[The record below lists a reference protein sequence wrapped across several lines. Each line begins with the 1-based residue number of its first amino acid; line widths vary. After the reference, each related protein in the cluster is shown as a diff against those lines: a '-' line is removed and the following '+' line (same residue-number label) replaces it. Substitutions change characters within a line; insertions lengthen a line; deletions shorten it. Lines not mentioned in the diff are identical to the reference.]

1 MLSTDRYY
9 NNIINKQNMKQRYIQ
24 ECTNCNNVVV
34 GREKRGFIRD
44 ALRGGPGTAVEF
56 IPVGGKLIW
65 KASKEIVLRLLRTD
79 MEKWGDELE
88 KWIYKDIQVEYECPK
103 CGKTW
108 TETHPL
114 SESDYKQMI
123 ADYITKVKELATLN
137 KSENKKPDIGKRIMV
152 MNHQE
157 SIGMNMKLQIPYNEL
172 EAVLMKKYDQQV
184 KLGLANENTISITKK
199 VVIKD
204 ATVNVSIDN
213 IAGNDIILSY
223 QAGFG
228 IEWIIKGVLIWFKDT
243 ISGFVDELEDNKLL
257 LHLDRIEQLNTILEK
272 IEIKAVNFDEL
283 NANVAFIVK

>member
-1 MLSTDRYY
+1 
-9 NNIINKQNMKQRYIQ
+9 MKQRYIQ
-24 ECTNCNNVVV
+24 ECSNCGNVVV

-44 ALRGGPGTAVEF
+44 ALHGGPGTAVEF

-103 CGKTW
+103 CGKIW

-114 SESDYKQMI
+114 SESDYKKMI
-123 ADYITKVKELATLN
+123 ADYVTKVKDLATLN
-137 KSENKKPDIGKRIMV
+137 KSENKKPTISKRMMV

-157 SIGMNMKLQIPYNEL
+157 SIGMNMNLQIPYKEL
-172 EAVLMKKYDQQV
+172 EAFLMKKYNQEV
-184 KLGLANENTISITKK
+184 KLGFVDEKTISVTKK

-204 ATVNVSIDN
+204 ATINISVNQV
-213 IAGNDIILSY
+213 AGNDISLSY

-228 IEWIIKGVLIWFKDT
+228 IEWIIKGALMWFKESIKD
-243 ISGFVDELEDNKLL
+243 FVEELEDNKLL
-257 LHLDRIEQLNTILEK
+257 IHLDKIDQIDAMMDRIEILD
-272 IEIKAVNFDEL
+272 ITFDKV
-283 NANVAFIVK
+283 NANVSFKV

>member
-1 MLSTDRYY
+1 
-9 NNIINKQNMKQRYIQ
+9 MKQRYIQ
-24 ECTNCNNVVV
+24 ECTNCGNVVV

-44 ALRGGPGTAVEF
+44 ALHGGPGTAVEF

-123 ADYITKVKELATLN
+123 ADYVSKVKDLATLN
-137 KSENKKPDIGKRIMV
+137 KSENKKPNTGKRMMV
-152 MNHQE
+152 MNHQ
-157 SIGMNMKLQIPYNEL
+157 SIGLNMRLQIPYKEL
-172 EAVLMKKYDQQV
+172 EAFTLKKYNQQV
-184 KLGLANENTISITKK
+184 RLELVDEKTISITKK

-204 ATVNVSIDN
+204 ATIN
-213 IAGNDIILSY
+213 ISVDQVVGNDISLSY

-228 IEWIIKGVLIWFKDT
+228 IEWIIKGALMWFKESIKD
-243 ISGFVDELEDNKLL
+243 FVEELEDNKLL
-257 LHLDRIEQLNTILEK
+257 IHLDK
-272 IEIKAVNFDEL
+272 IDQIGDMQDKVEIIDITFDEV
-283 NANVAFIVK
+283 NANVAFKV

>member
-1 MLSTDRYY
+1 
-9 NNIINKQNMKQRYIQ
+9 MKQKYIQ
-24 ECTNCNNVVV
+24 ECTNCGNVVV

-44 ALRGGPGTAVEF
+44 ALHGGPGTAVEF

-114 SESDYKQMI
+114 SESDYKKMI
-123 ADYITKVKELATLN
+123 ADYVSKVKDLATLN
-137 KSENKKPDIGKRIMV
+137 KSEYKKFEIDKRMMV
-152 MNHQE
+152 MKHQE
-157 SIGMNMKLQIPYNEL
+157 SIGMNMKLQIPYKEL
-172 EAVLMKKYDQQV
+172 EAFLMKKYNQEV
-184 KLGLANENTISITKK
+184 KLGFVDEKTMSVTKK

-204 ATVNVSIDN
+204 ATIN
-213 IAGNDIILSY
+213 ITVDQVAGNDISLSY

-228 IEWIIKGVLIWFKDT
+228 IEWIIRGALMWFKEA
-243 ISGFVDELEDNKLL
+243 ISGFVEELEENKLL
-257 LHLDRIEQLNTILEK
+257 IHLGKIDQIGGMLDK
-272 IEIKAVNFDEL
+272 IEFLDITFDKV
-283 NANVAFIVK
+283 NANVAFKV

>member
-1 MLSTDRYY
+1 MYSG
-9 NNIINKQNMKQRYIQ
+9 YIQ
-24 ECTNCNNVVV
+24 KCTNCGNVVV

-44 ALRGGPGTAVEF
+44 ALHGGPGTAVEF

-123 ADYITKVKELATLN
+123 ADYVSKVKDLATLN
-137 KSENKKPDIGKRIMV
+137 KKETKKPNISKHIKV
-152 MNHQE
+152 MNNQE
-157 SIGMNMKLQIPYNEL
+157 SIGMNLRLQIPYGEL
-172 EAVLMKKYDQQV
+172 EAFLMKKYDQQV
-184 KLGLANENTISITKK
+184 KLGFVDEKTINVTKK

-204 ATVNVSIDN
+204 ATISISVDQV
-213 IAGNDIILSY
+213 AGNDISLSY

-228 IEWIIKGVLIWFKDT
+228 IEWIIKGVLMWFNESIKD
-243 ISGFVDELEDNKLL
+243 FVEELEDNKLL
-257 LHLDRIEQLNTILEK
+257 IHLNKIDQIGGLLDK
-272 IEIKAVNFDEL
+272 IEILEITFDEV
-283 NANVAFIVK
+283 NANVAFKV

>member
-1 MLSTDRYY
+1 MS
-9 NNIINKQNMKQRYIQ
+9 NNKYIQ
-24 ECTNCNNVVV
+24 ECTNCGNVVV

-44 ALRGGPGTAVEF
+44 ALHGGPGTAVEF

-123 ADYITKVKELATLN
+123 ADYVSKIKDLATLN
-137 KSENKKPDIGKRIMV
+137 KSETKKQNIGKRMMV
-152 MNHQE
+152 INHQE
-157 SIGMNMKLQIPYNEL
+157 SIGMNMKLQIPYKEL
-172 EAVLMKKYDQQV
+172 EAFLMKRYDQQV
-184 KLGLANENTISITKK
+184 KLAFVDEKTISVTKK

-204 ATVNVSIDN
+204 ATVNVSVDK

-228 IEWIIKGVLIWFKDT
+228 IEWIIKGALIWFKES
-243 ISGFVDELEDNKLL
+243 ISSFIDELEDNKLL
-257 LHLDRIEQLNTILEK
+257 LHLDRIDQLNNILEK
-272 IEIKAVNFDEL
+272 IEIKAVNFDDL
-283 NANVAFIVK
+283 NVNVAFIAK

>member
-1 MLSTDRYY
+1 
-9 NNIINKQNMKQRYIQ
+9 MKQRYIQ
-24 ECTNCNNVVV
+24 ECTNCGNVVV

-44 ALRGGPGTAVEF
+44 ALHGGPGTAVEF

-114 SESDYKQMI
+114 SESEYKQMI
-123 ADYITKVKELATLN
+123 ADYITKVKDLATLK
-137 KSENKKPDIGKRIMV
+137 KSETQKSDTGKRIMV
-152 MNHQE
+152 MSHQE
-157 SIGMNMKLQIPYNEL
+157 SIGMNMKLQIPFNEL
-172 EAVLMKKYDQQV
+172 EAFALKKYNQQV
-184 KLGLANENTISITKK
+184 KLGVVDKKTISVTKK

-204 ATVNVSIDN
+204 ATVNISVDQ
-213 IAGNDIILSY
+213 IAGNDISLSY

-228 IEWIIKGVLIWFKDT
+228 IEWIIKGALMWFKET
-243 ISGFVDELEDNKLL
+243 ISGFVEEQEDNKLL
-257 LHLDRIEQLNTILEK
+257 LHLDRIEQLSSILDK
-272 IEIKAVNFDEL
+272 IEIKAVSFDDL
-283 NANVAFIVK
+283 NAIVAFILK

>member
-1 MLSTDRYY
+1 
-9 NNIINKQNMKQRYIQ
+9 MKQKYIQ
-24 ECTNCNNVVV
+24 ECSNCGNVVV

-44 ALRGGPGTAVEF
+44 ALHGGPGTAVEF

-114 SESDYKQMI
+114 SESDYKKMI
-123 ADYITKVKELATLN
+123 ADYVSKVKDLAMLN
-137 KSENKKPDIGKRIMV
+137 KSENKKPTISKRMMV

-157 SIGMNMKLQIPYNEL
+157 SIGMNMNLQIPYKEL
-172 EAVLMKKYDQQV
+172 EAFLMKKYNQEV
-184 KLGLANENTISITKK
+184 KLGFVDEKTISVTKK

-204 ATVNVSIDN
+204 ATINISVNQV
-213 IAGNDIILSY
+213 AGNDISLSY

-228 IEWIIKGVLIWFKDT
+228 IEWIIKGALMWFKESIKD
-243 ISGFVDELEDNKLL
+243 FVEELEDNKLL
-257 LHLDRIEQLNTILEK
+257 IHLDKIDQIDAMMDRIEILD
-272 IEIKAVNFDEL
+272 ITFDKV
-283 NANVAFIVK
+283 NANVSFKV

>member
-1 MLSTDRYY
+1 
-9 NNIINKQNMKQRYIQ
+9 MKQRYIQ
-24 ECTNCNNVVV
+24 ECTNCGNVVV

-44 ALRGGPGTAVEF
+44 ALHGGPGTAVEF

-65 KASKEIVLRLLRTD
+65 KASKKIVLRLLRTD

-88 KWIYKDIQVEYECPK
+88 MWIYKDIQVEYECPK

-123 ADYITKVKELATLN
+123 ADYVSKIKDLATLN
-137 KSENKKPDIGKRIMV
+137 KSETKKPNIGKHIME

-157 SIGMNMKLQIPYNEL
+157 SIGMNMKLQIPYKEL
-172 EAVLMKKYDQQV
+172 EAFVMKKYNQEIR
-184 KLGLANENTISITKK
+184 LGFVDEKNMSVTKK

-204 ATVNVSIDN
+204 ATIN
-213 IAGNDIILSY
+213 ISVDQVAGNDISLSY

-228 IEWIIKGVLIWFKDT
+228 IEWIIKGALMWFKET
-243 ISGFVDELEDNKLL
+243 IKDFVEEQEENKLL
-257 LHLDRIEQLNTILEK
+257 IHLDKIEQIQGMLAK
-272 IEIKAVNFDEL
+272 IEILDITFDEV
-283 NANVAFIVK
+283 NANVAFKV

>member
-1 MLSTDRYY
+1 
-9 NNIINKQNMKQRYIQ
+9 MKQKYIQ
-24 ECTNCNNVVV
+24 ECKSCGNVVV

-44 ALRGGPGTAVEF
+44 ALHGGPGTAVEF

-108 TETHPL
+108 TETLPL

-123 ADYITKVKELATLN
+123 ADYVTKVKDLATLN
-137 KSENKKPDIGKRIMV
+137 NKSETKKPNLGKRIMA
-152 MNHQE
+152 MNHQD
-157 SIGMNMKLQIPYNEL
+157 SIGMNMRLQIPYKEL
-172 EAVLMKKYDQQV
+172 EAFLMKKYDQQV
-184 KLGLANENTISITKK
+184 KLEFVDEKTMSVTKK

-204 ATVNVSIDN
+204 ATVNISVDQIE
-213 IAGNDIILSY
+213 GNDISLSY

-228 IEWIIKGVLIWFKDT
+228 IEWFIKGALMWFKET
-243 ISGFVDELEDNKLL
+243 IKDFVEELEDNKLL
-257 LHLDRIEQLNTILEK
+257 IHLDKIDQIDGMLDK
-272 IEIKAVNFDEL
+272 IEILAITFDEV
-283 NANVAFIVK
+283 NVNVAFKVG

>member
-1 MLSTDRYY
+1 MNYRF
-9 NNIINKQNMKQRYIQ
+9 IQ

-34 GREKRGFIRD
+34 GREKRGIIRD
-44 ALRGGPGTAVEF
+44 ALHGGPGTAVEF

-123 ADYITKVKELATLN
+123 ADYVSKVKDLATLN
-137 KSENKKPDIGKRIMV
+137 KSETKKQNIGKSMMV
-152 MNHQE
+152 VSHQE
-157 SIGMNMKLQIPYNEL
+157 SIGMNMKLQIPYKEL
-172 EAVLMKKYDQQV
+172 EAFVMKKYNQEV
-184 KLGLANENTISITKK
+184 NLGFVDEKTMSVTKK

-204 ATVNVSIDN
+204 ATIN
-213 IAGNDIILSY
+213 ISVDQVAGNDISLSY

-228 IEWIIKGVLIWFKDT
+228 IEWIIKGALMWFKET
-243 ISGFVDELEDNKLL
+243 IKDFVEEQEENKLL
-257 LHLDRIEQLNTILEK
+257 IHLDKIEQIQGMLDK
-272 IEIKAVNFDEL
+272 IEILDITFDEV
-283 NANVAFIVK
+283 NANVAFKV

>member
-1 MLSTDRYY
+1 M
-9 NNIINKQNMKQRYIQ
+9 NNKYIQ
-24 ECTNCNNVVV
+24 ECTNCGNVVV
-34 GREKRGFIRD
+34 GKEKRGFLRD
-44 ALRGGPGTAVEF
+44 ALHGGPGTAVEF

-123 ADYITKVKELATLN
+123 ADYITKVKDLATLN
-137 KSENKKPDIGKRIMV
+137 KPESKKLDIGKRMMV
-152 MNHQE
+152 TNHQE

-172 EAVLMKKYDQQV
+172 ETFVLKKYDQQV
-184 KLGLANENTISITKK
+184 KLGFANENTISITKK

-204 ATVNVSIDN
+204 ATVNVSIEK
-213 IAGNDIILSY
+213 ITGNDIILSY

-228 IEWIIKGVLIWFKDT
+228 IEWIIKGALMWFKES

-272 IEIKAVNFDEL
+272 IEIKAINFDDL
-283 NANVAFIVK
+283 NANVAFVLKC

>member
-1 MLSTDRYY
+1 
-9 NNIINKQNMKQRYIQ
+9 MKQRYIQ
-24 ECTNCNNVVV
+24 ECTNCGNVVV

-44 ALRGGPGTAVEF
+44 ALHGGPGTAVEF

-123 ADYITKVKELATLN
+123 ADYVSKVKDMASLN
-137 KSENKKPDIGKRIMV
+137 KSGDKKPNIGKSMV
-152 MNHQE
+152 VVNHQE
-157 SIGMNMKLQIPYNEL
+157 SIGMTMRLQLSYKEL
-172 EAVLMKKYDQQV
+172 ETFLMKKYNQQV
-184 KLGLANENTISITKK
+184 KLGFVDEKTMSITKK

-204 ATVNVSIDN
+204 ATVHISVDQV
-213 IAGNDIILSY
+213 AGNDISLSY

-228 IEWIIKGVLIWFKDT
+228 IEWIIKGTLMWFQETIKD
-243 ISGFVDELEDNKLL
+243 FVEELEENKLL
-257 LHLDRIEQLNTILEK
+257 IHLSKMDQIGGMMDRIEILD
-272 IEIKAVNFDEL
+272 VTFDDA
-283 NANVAFIVK
+283 NANVAFKV

>member
-1 MLSTDRYY
+1 
-9 NNIINKQNMKQRYIQ
+9 MKQRYIQ
-24 ECTNCNNVVV
+24 ECSNCGNVVV

-44 ALRGGPGTAVEF
+44 ALHGGPGTAVEF

-123 ADYITKVKELATLN
+123 ADYVSKMKDLATLN
-137 KSENKKPDIGKRIMV
+137 KSETKKPNIGKSMMV
-152 MNHQE
+152 MNQQE
-157 SIGMNMKLQIPYNEL
+157 SIGMNMNLQISFKEL
-172 EAVLMKKYDQQV
+172 EAFLMKKYDQQV
-184 KLGLANENTISITKK
+184 KLGFVNEKTISVTKK

-204 ATVNVSIDN
+204 ATVKISVAQA
-213 IAGNDIILSY
+213 AGNDISLSY

-228 IEWIIKGVLIWFKDT
+228 IEWIIKGALMWFKET
-243 ISGFVDELEDNKLL
+243 IKDFVEELEDNKLL
-257 LHLDRIEQLNTILEK
+257 IHLDKIDQIGGILDI
-272 IEIKAVNFDEL
+272 IEILDITFDEV
-283 NANVAFIVK
+283 NANVAFKAFYAFNDDGDSSILGR

>member
-1 MLSTDRYY
+1 
-9 NNIINKQNMKQRYIQ
+9 MKQRYIQ
-24 ECTNCNNVVV
+24 ECTNCSNVVV

-44 ALRGGPGTAVEF
+44 ALHGGPGTAVEF

-123 ADYITKVKELATLN
+123 ADYVSKVKDLATLN
-137 KSENKKPDIGKRIMV
+137 KSETKKPNISRRMMV
-152 MNHQE
+152 INHQE
-157 SIGMNMKLQIPYNEL
+157 SIGMNMKLQIPYKEL
-172 EAVLMKKYDQQV
+172 EAFVMKKYDQQV
-184 KLGLANENTISITKK
+184 KLGFVDEKTISVTKK

-204 ATVNVSIDN
+204 ATVNVSVDK

-228 IEWIIKGVLIWFKDT
+228 IEWIIKGALIWFKES
-243 ISGFVDELEDNKLL
+243 ISSFIDELEDNKLL
-257 LHLDRIEQLNTILEK
+257 LHLDRIDQLNNILEK
-272 IEIKAVNFDEL
+272 IEIKAVNFDDL
-283 NANVAFIVK
+283 NVNVAFIAK

>member
-1 MLSTDRYY
+1 
-9 NNIINKQNMKQRYIQ
+9 MKQRYIQ
-24 ECTNCNNVVV
+24 ECTNCGNVVV

-44 ALRGGPGTAVEF
+44 ALHGGPGTAVEF

-114 SESDYKQMI
+114 SESEYKQMI
-123 ADYITKVKELATLN
+123 ADYITKVKDLATLK
-137 KSENKKPDIGKRIMV
+137 KSEVKKPDTGKRIMV
-152 MNHQE
+152 MSHQE
-157 SIGMNMKLQIPYNEL
+157 SIGMNMKLQIPFNEL
-172 EAVLMKKYDQQV
+172 EAFALKKYNQQV
-184 KLGLANENTISITKK
+184 KLGVVDKKTISVTKK

-204 ATVNVSIDN
+204 ATVNISVDQ
-213 IAGNDIILSY
+213 IAGNDISLSY

-228 IEWIIKGVLIWFKDT
+228 IEWIIKGALMWFKEI
-243 ISGFVDELEDNKLL
+243 ISGFVEEQEDNKLL
-257 LHLDRIEQLNTILEK
+257 LHLDRIEQLSSILDK
-272 IEIKAVNFDEL
+272 IEIKAVSFDDL
-283 NANVAFIVK
+283 NAIVAFILK

>member
-1 MLSTDRYY
+1 
-9 NNIINKQNMKQRYIQ
+9 MKQKYIQ
-24 ECTNCNNVVV
+24 ECTNCGNVVV

-44 ALRGGPGTAVEF
+44 ALHGGPGTAVEF

-65 KASKEIVLRLLRTD
+65 KASKEIVLHLLRTD

-123 ADYITKVKELATLN
+123 ADYVSKVKDLATLN
-137 KSENKKPDIGKRIMV
+137 KSETKKQNIGKSMMV
-152 MNHQE
+152 VSHQE
-157 SIGMNMKLQIPYNEL
+157 SIGMDMNLQIPYKEL
-172 EAVLMKKYDQQV
+172 EAFLMKKYDQQV
-184 KLGLANENTISITKK
+184 KVEFANENTISITKR

-204 ATVNVSIDN
+204 ATVNVSIDK
-213 IAGNDIILSY
+213 IVGNDIILSY

-228 IEWIIKGVLIWFKDT
+228 IEWIIKGVLMWFKES
-243 ISGFVDELEDNKLL
+243 IKGFVEEQEENKLL
-257 LHLDRIEQLNTILEK
+257 IHLDKINQIDGILDK
-272 IEIKAVNFDEL
+272 IEILDITFDEV
-283 NANVAFIVK
+283 NANVAFKV

>member
-1 MLSTDRYY
+1 
-9 NNIINKQNMKQRYIQ
+9 MKQRYIQ
-24 ECTNCNNVVV
+24 ECTNCGNVVV
-34 GREKRGFIRD
+34 GREKRGLVRD
-44 ALRGGPGTAVEF
+44 ALHGGPGTAVEF

-103 CGKTW
+103 CDKTW

-123 ADYITKVKELATLN
+123 ADYVTKVKDLATLN
-137 KSENKKPDIGKRIMV
+137 KSENKKPTISKRMMV

-157 SIGMNMKLQIPYNEL
+157 SIGMNMNLQIPYKEL
-172 EAVLMKKYDQQV
+172 EAFLMKKYNQEV
-184 KLGLANENTISITKK
+184 KLGFVDEKTLSVTKK

-204 ATVNVSIDN
+204 ATVNVSVDK
-213 IAGNDIILSY
+213 IAGNDILLSY

-228 IEWIIKGVLIWFKDT
+228 IEWIIKGALMWFKESAKD
-243 ISGFVDELEDNKLL
+243 FVEELEDNKLL
-257 LHLDRIEQLNTILEK
+257 IHLDKIDQIGGMLDK
-272 IEIKAVNFDEL
+272 IEILDITFDEV
-283 NANVAFIVK
+283 NVNVAFKVG

>member
-1 MLSTDRYY
+1 
-9 NNIINKQNMKQRYIQ
+9 MKQRYIQ
-24 ECTNCNNVVV
+24 ECTNCGNVVV
-34 GREKRGFIRD
+34 GREKLGLVRD
-44 ALRGGPGTAVEF
+44 ALHGGPGTAVEF

-123 ADYITKVKELATLN
+123 ADYVSKVKDMASLN
-137 KSENKKPDIGKRIMV
+137 KSGDKKPNIGKSMV
-152 MNHQE
+152 VVNHQE
-157 SIGMNMKLQIPYNEL
+157 SIGMTMRLQLSYKEL
-172 EAVLMKKYDQQV
+172 ETFLMKKYNQQV
-184 KLGLANENTISITKK
+184 KLGFVDEKTMSITKK

-204 ATVNVSIDN
+204 ATVHISVDQV
-213 IAGNDIILSY
+213 AGNDISLSY

-228 IEWIIKGVLIWFKDT
+228 IEWIIKGTLMWFQETIKD
-243 ISGFVDELEDNKLL
+243 FVEELEENKLL
-257 LHLDRIEQLNTILEK
+257 IHLSKMDQIGGMMDRIEILD
-272 IEIKAVNFDEL
+272 VTFDDA
-283 NANVAFIVK
+283 NANVAFKV

>member
-1 MLSTDRYY
+1 
-9 NNIINKQNMKQRYIQ
+9 MKQKYIQ
-24 ECTNCNNVVV
+24 ECSNCGNVVV

-44 ALRGGPGTAVEF
+44 ALHGGPGTAVEF

-103 CGKTW
+103 CGKIW

-114 SESDYKQMI
+114 SESDYKKMI
-123 ADYITKVKELATLN
+123 ADYVTKVKDLATLN
-137 KSENKKPDIGKRIMV
+137 KSENKKPTISKRMMV

-157 SIGMNMKLQIPYNEL
+157 SIGMNMNLQIPYIEL
-172 EAVLMKKYDQQV
+172 EAFLMKKYNQEV
-184 KLGLANENTISITKK
+184 KLGFVDEKTISVTKK

-204 ATVNVSIDN
+204 ATINISVNQV
-213 IAGNDIILSY
+213 AGNDISLSY

-228 IEWIIKGVLIWFKDT
+228 IEWIIKGALMWFKESIKD
-243 ISGFVDELEDNKLL
+243 FVEELEDNKLL
-257 LHLDRIEQLNTILEK
+257 IHLDKIDQIDAMMDRIEILD
-272 IEIKAVNFDEL
+272 ITFDKV
-283 NANVAFIVK
+283 NANVSFKV